1 MPYSISSALFSEP
14 EEFETAMRLEGWL
27 TMLVTARGQFRARLT
42 RHSLS
47 EIRLTAVEE
56 QLPRIAFVAV
66 PSETV
71 LILFSIGRSTAL
83 VWGGI
88 AIESGELVALR
99 PGACCHARTDDACRW
114 GMVSLRADQLSKYG
128 AALTGGEFSL
138 SHLVQRW
145 RPRRVAG
152 NNLRSLHAA
161 AI

>member
-27 TMLVTARGQFRARLT
+27 SMLVTARGQFRARLT
-42 RHSLS
+42 RLSLS

-83 VWGGI
+83 VCGGN
-88 AIESGELVALR
+88 AIEAGMVLARR
-99 PGACCHARTDDACRW
+99 PGALFP
-114 GMVSLRADQLSKYG
+114 G
-128 AALTGGEFSL
+128 
-138 SHLVQRW
+138 
-145 RPRRVAG
+145 RPD
-152 NNLRSLHAA
+152 HH
-161 AI
+161 